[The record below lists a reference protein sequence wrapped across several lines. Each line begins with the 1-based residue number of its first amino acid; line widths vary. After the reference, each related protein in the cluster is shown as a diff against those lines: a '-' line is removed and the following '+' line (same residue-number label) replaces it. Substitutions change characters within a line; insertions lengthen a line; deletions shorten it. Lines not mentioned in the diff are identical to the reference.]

1 MGVVLSEMRPRFYF
15 APLKCAHARILQSTC
30 IFVLHR
36 HNNMAS
42 APAEDLGVYDCEFV
56 VPPPEA
62 FQAECPVCLMVLKEP
77 CVIDC
82 PCGQKMCR
90 ECVE

>member
-1 MGVVLSEMRPRFYF
+1 
-15 APLKCAHARILQSTC
+15 
-30 IFVLHR
+30 
-36 HNNMAS
+36 MAS